1 MQRGAHDQPQ
11 QLQKVDEQPKDQQEK
26 STEPKRE
33 TTKAEVHQ
41 PDKAQRFAAQGKV
54 EDDIPKPNG
63 AFASA
68 AMSAISM
75 ATLAVFMSN

>member
-1 MQRGAHDQPQ
+1 MQKGAHDEPQ
-11 QLQKVDEQPKDQQEK
+11 QLQKVDEQKKDQQQT
-26 STEPKRE
+26 SSEPKRE

-41 PDKAQRFAAQGKV
+41 PDKAQRFAAQSKDQ
-54 EDDIPKPNG
+54 DDVPKPNG